1 MRNWGVLTGLLMLL
15 SIGTAQA
22 GQKNDWAYP
31 LELTGAG
38 LSSNFGEFRGN
49 RVHTGIDFKTN
60 MQTGYKVFAIDGGT
74 ITRLSV
80 KKLGFGNAIYIEHPN
95 GLMSVYGHLERFSD
109 KELGVQR
116 VVEQYRKKRGTKYPG
131 DISVNIPVK
140 KGQLIAYSGET
151 GYGLPHLHLEVRR
164 GGATPIDPF
173 EHGFSYNDTIAPTI
187 ESLAI
192 EPVGAESFVNGEH
205 TFQEFS
211 LKKTGDTFTT
221 PQIPKVS
228 GKVRFTASAF
238 DQIGAENRCAVDE
251 IDLYIAASG
260 VDQTDLFIDEHH
272 LFHNQF
278 DVVTY
283 DTNQRGGLVYDYN
296 MTRLSNPTHYY
307 YRLYMLSSALFP
319 YRKAFAKQDGVWDTT
334 TAPAGLHT
342 LILQMRDATGNLS
355 AAQMQVEVVKDAAAT
370 FAQTPVKLP
379 QDSTWQAELREF
391 DGFIEITLLTAAPL
405 SAEPALTLRP
415 QNGAAKTLA
424 MTQAQPGDYRA
435 AYPLSA
441 KEAGVLIIELAA
453 AHNGEQIAQRWE
465 FPVNP
470 IAAKQGG
477 AVRYGDAATMTIPAG
492 ALYQNVFANIWPT
505 TAYKPQDGL
514 PLKSEV
520 FDFRP
525 TGAPFDAQGKVS
537 IRYAADVKSP
547 HKLGVYWWDN
557 IKERWYYMDDEL
569 NPAKRTVSANII
581 YPSIYAVL
589 QDNLDPAITEFSP
602 ESGGTASNVAKVWA
616 KIEDTGKGVNES
628 SIVMTLDGKRVD
640 GEFDPD
646 RSRYTYQLTKNLA
659 SGKHT
664 VTVQASDKAGNPAT
678 PQTATFTIK

>member
-1 MRNWGVLTGLLMLL
+1 ML
-15 SIGTAQA
+15 IGFATAQA
-22 GQKNDWAYP
+22 EQKNDWAYP

-60 MQTGYKVFAIDGGT
+60 MQTGYKVFAIDSGT

-95 GLMSVYGHLERFSD
+95 GLMSVYGHLERFAD
-109 KELGVQR
+109 KELGLQS
-116 VVEQYRKKRGTKYPG
+116 VVEQQRKKRGAKYPG

-140 KGQLIAYSGET
+140 KGQLIGYSGES

-173 EHGFSYNDTIAPTI
+173 EHGFSYNDTTAPTI
-187 ESLAI
+187 ESLSI

-205 TFQEFS
+205 TFQEFP
-211 LKKTGDTFTT
+211 LKKQGDTFTT

-228 GKVRFTASAF
+228 GKVRFTASSF

-251 IDLYIAASG
+251 IDLYIAHSG

-272 LFHNQF
+272 VFHNQF

-296 MTRLSNPTHYY
+296 LTRLSNPTHYY

-319 YRKAFAKQDGVWDTT
+319 YRQAFAKDNGVWDT
-334 TAPAGLHT
+334 AAAQSGLHT

-355 AAQMQVEVVKDAAAT
+355 AAQMQVEVVKDPAAT
-370 FAQTPVKLP
+370 FAQAPAKLP
-379 QDSTWQAELREF
+379 NGKAWQAELREF
-391 DGFIEITLLTAAPL
+391 DGFAEVVLLTAAPF
-405 SAEPALTLRP
+405 SVAPTLTFRP

-424 MTQAQPGDYRA
+424 MTQQRQGDYRA

-441 KEAGVLIIELAA
+441 KEAGVLTIELAA
-453 AHNGEQIAQRWE
+453 AQDGEQIAQRWE

-470 IAAKQGG
+470 ISAKQGG
-477 AVRYGDAATMTIPAG
+477 TVRYGEKATMTIPAG
-492 ALYQNVFANIWPT
+492 ALYQSVFANIWPT

-525 TGAPFDAQGKVS
+525 TGAPFDVQGKVS
-537 IRYAADVKSP
+537 IQYAADVKSP

-569 NPAKRTVSANII
+569 NAAKRTVSANII
-581 YPSIYAVL
+581 YPSIYAVI
-589 QDNLDPAITEFSP
+589 QDDLNPQITEFSP
-602 ESGGTASNVAKVWA
+602 ASGNVASNVSKVWA
-616 KIEDTGKGVNES
+616 KIEDEGKGVNES

-659 SGKHT
+659 PGKHA
-664 VTVQASDKAGNPAT
+664 VTVQASDKAGNPA
-678 PQTATFTIK
+678 QAKSATFTIK